1 MAIMIPERPK
11 DNDPRSDED
20 CMFEALRN
28 LPDDYYVFHSFQI
41 GQVYENYYKE
51 AEMDFLIFHPL
62 KGMIDIEAKNGNV
75 RYENGQWYYASGIAM
90 KHGALSGRQS
100 GTAMCCWMP

>member
-11 DNDPRSDED
+11 DNDPRSDEVR
-20 CMFEALRN
+20 MFEALRN

-62 KGMIDIEAKNGNV
+62 KILCPGKCV
-75 RYENGQWYYASGIAM
+75 TRHKPVFRLKTLVGISDEIPD
-90 KHGALSGRQS
+90 GDPCRQLQRPHS
-100 GTAMCCWMP
+100 L